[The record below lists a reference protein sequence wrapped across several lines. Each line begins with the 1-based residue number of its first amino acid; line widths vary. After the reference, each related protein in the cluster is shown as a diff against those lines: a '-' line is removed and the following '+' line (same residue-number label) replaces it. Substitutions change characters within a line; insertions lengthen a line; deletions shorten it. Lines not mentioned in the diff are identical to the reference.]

1 MIRRNIDM
9 NKMGLPTIRIVEHGT
24 FGKYHHWRV
33 ENENIS
39 LAQVKIPPVVVFK
52 NEVMLKLL
60 LKGVVLEV

>member
-9 NKMGLPTIRIVEHGT
+9 NKMGLPTICIVERGT
-24 FGKYHHWRV
+24 FGKYRHWRV

-39 LAQVKIPPVVVFK
+39 LAVVVFK

>member
-1 MIRRNIDM
+1 M
-9 NKMGLPTIRIVEHGT
+9 NKMGLPTIHIVERGT
-24 FGKYHHWRV
+24 FGKYRHWRV

-39 LAQVKIPPVVVFK
+39 LAQVKIPPVVVFE

>member
-1 MIRRNIDM
+1 M
-9 NKMGLPTIRIVEHGT
+9 NKMGLPTIRIVERGT
-24 FGKYHHWRV
+24 FGKYRHWRV

-60 LKGVVLEV
+60 KGVVLEV